1 MNDDH
6 EPRRGAEAWASRR
19 RGLLERIE
27 GEVRATAGDLGRD
40 SLDPRVGHAM
50 LAVPRHEFVAPG
62 DETEAYLDT
71 PLPIGHG
78 QTISQPFIV
87 AVMTELL
94 DPRPSDIVL
103 EIGTGSG
110 YQAAVLA
117 ELVARVYSI
126 EIVAALAA
134 RAKATLARLGY
145 DNVEVRA
152 GDGHRGWPEHA
163 PFDGIIVTAAGEEIP
178 PALFEQ
184 LREGG
189 RLVAPVETEAGG
201 QSLRVYRK
209 SESGQITMRDVLPV
223 MFVPLTGRDDT
234 GA

>member
-1 MNDDH
+1 MNDDR
-6 EPRRGAEAWASRR
+6 ESRTGAEAWASRR

-27 GEVRATAGDLGRD
+27 DEVRATADDLGREV
-40 SLDPRVGHAM
+40 LDPRVAHAM
-50 LAVPRHEFVAPG
+50 LVVPRHEFVAPG
-62 DETEAYLDT
+62 DEPRAYLNA

-78 QTISQPFIV
+78 QPISQPVIV

-94 DPRPSDIVL
+94 APRPSDVVL

-110 YQAAVLA
+110 YQAAVLSG
-117 ELVARVYSI
+117 LVARVYSI
-126 EIVAALAA
+126 EIVAPLAA
-134 RAKATLARLGY
+134 RAKATLSRLGY

-163 PFDGIIVTAAGEEIP
+163 PFDGILVTAAGEEIP

-209 SESGQITMRDVLPV
+209 SESGQVTMRDVLPV
-223 MFVPLTGRDDT
+223 MFVPLTGHDDE